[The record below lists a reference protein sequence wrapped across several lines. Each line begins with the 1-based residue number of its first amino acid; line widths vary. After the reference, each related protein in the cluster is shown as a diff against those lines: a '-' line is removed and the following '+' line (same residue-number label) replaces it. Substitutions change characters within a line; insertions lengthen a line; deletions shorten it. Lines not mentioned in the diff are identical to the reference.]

1 MAQRMLRAAEATVSA
16 INQTLDGKG
25 AIAAYEITV
34 AIRYID
40 DEGTTV
46 TTLNEVVDAW
56 PHFNE
61 QERSRLQAMQEKIV
75 ATVAQ
80 RYLD

>member
-1 MAQRMLRAAEATVSA
+1 MARHLRAAQASVSG
-16 INQTLDGKG
+16 INQTLNEKG
-25 AIAAYEITV
+25 EIVAYEITV

-40 DEGTTV
+40 DEGATV
-46 TTLNEVVDAW
+46 TTVNEVVDAW
-56 PHFNE
+56 PNFNE

>member
-1 MAQRMLRAAEATVSA
+1 MARHLRAAQATVAS
-16 INQTLDGKG
+16 ISQTLDDKG
-25 AIAAYEITV
+25 QIATYEITV

-40 DEGTTV
+40 DEGATV
-46 TTLNEVVDAW
+46 TTVNEVVDAW
-56 PHFNE
+56 PNFNE

>member
-1 MAQRMLRAAEATVSA
+1 MRTLRPAQATVSG
-16 INQTLDGKG
+16 IQQTLDEKG
-25 AIAAYEITV
+25 AITAYEITV

-40 DEGTTV
+40 DEGNTV
-46 TTLNEVVDAW
+46 TTVNEVVDAW
-56 PHFNE
+56 PNFND

>member
-1 MAQRMLRAAEATVSA
+1 MARHLRAAQASVSG
-16 INQTLDGKG
+16 INQTLDDKG
-25 AIAAYEITV
+25 TITAYEITV

-40 DEGTTV
+40 DEGHTV
-46 TTLNEVVDAW
+46 TTVNEVVDAW
-56 PHFNE
+56 PNFNE

>member
-1 MAQRMLRAAEATVSA
+1 MAKHLRAAQATVAA
-16 INQTLDGKG
+16 INQTLDEKG
-25 AIAAYEITV
+25 TITAYEITV

-40 DEGTTV
+40 DEGNTV

-56 PHFNE
+56 PHFNA

>member
-1 MAQRMLRAAEATVSA
+1 MARHLRAAQATVSG

-25 AIAAYEITV
+25 QIAAYEITV

-40 DEGTTV
+40 DEGVTV
-46 TTLNEVVDAW
+46 TTVNEVVDAW
-56 PHFNE
+56 PNFNE

>member
-1 MAQRMLRAAEATVSA
+1 MAKHLRAVQATVSD
-16 INQTLDGKG
+16 IKQTLDAKG
-25 AIAAYEITV
+25 TITAYEITV

-40 DEGTTV
+40 DEGNTV

-56 PHFNE
+56 PNFNE

>member
-1 MAQRMLRAAEATVSA
+1 MARHLRAAQATVSG
-16 INQTLDGKG
+16 ISQTIDDKGK
-25 AIAAYEITV
+25 IIAYEITV

-40 DEGTTV
+40 DEGNTV
-46 TTLNEVVDAW
+46 TTVNEVVDAW
-56 PHFNE
+56 PNFNE

-75 ATVAQ
+75 ATVAK